1 MHSLTN
7 GLPLILC
14 KGFPIDLISVSG
26 FNYGRLKIR
35 NGLFTLT
42 QRFDRDQNQYRGRN
56 IQERCD
62 EVQVTHAPSCSLERS
77 KYNEIPTKTRT
88 NKMTAYIYQQ
98 PNDDG
103 IIFVNVRFTDQSTG
117 VVIVFES
124 LPLLDRDSKSDLTK
138 SGIEEAKRL
147 AKLLIDGHFD

>member
-1 MHSLTN
+1 
-7 GLPLILC
+7 
-14 KGFPIDLISVSG
+14 
-26 FNYGRLKIR
+26 
-35 NGLFTLT
+35 
-42 QRFDRDQNQYRGRN
+42 
-56 IQERCD
+56 
-62 EVQVTHAPSCSLERS
+62 
-77 KYNEIPTKTRT
+77 
-88 NKMTAYIYQQ
+88 MTAYIYQQ